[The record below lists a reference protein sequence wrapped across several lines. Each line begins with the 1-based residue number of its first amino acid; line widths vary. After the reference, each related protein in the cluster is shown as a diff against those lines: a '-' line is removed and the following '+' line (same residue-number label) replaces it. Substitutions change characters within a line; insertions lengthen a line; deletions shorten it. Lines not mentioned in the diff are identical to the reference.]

1 MSFLSDCF
9 CICLCEPRTETTREP
24 TNHLEPAGQANFC
37 WRFSRH
43 HVIRIWKDRHLNLIK
58 FHLSLTTVPQ
68 WWSVEHWQSQK
79 SCLVVYYPEIWLGLL
94 LSKLKL
100 NTISKCGNKPTLWWS
115 QRQCY
120 LVIQRLR
127 KIIYSRF
134 Y

>member
-1 MSFLSDCF
+1 MPKVSLIISTCHF
-9 CICLCEPRTETTREP
+9 CLTASAFVSVSPGLRTTREP

-94 LSKLKL
+94 LSNLKL
-100 NTISKCGNKPTLWWS
+100 NTIRSVETNPPCDEVKGNATL
-115 QRQCY
+115 
-120 LVIQRLR
+120 
-127 KIIYSRF
+127 
-134 Y
+134 